1 MLQIDGT
8 GAEAIS
14 KGFVE
19 KGITN
24 FQFILDEGTTVLDGV
39 LEGIDSPL
47 ALWVM
52 YTIIHF
58 RTTERHS
65 I

>member
-14 KGFVE
+14 KRFVE
-19 KGITN
+19 KGVTN

-39 LEGIDSPL
+39 LEGINSPL
-47 ALWVM
+47 AL
-52 YTIIHF
+52 
-58 RTTERHS
+58 
-65 I
+65 